1 MGAAG
6 KADAA
11 QRAGVRAVEEF
22 ETGLVAEV
30 FGVAEKAEA
39 GQMQA
44 GIGLMAEK
52 ELEMVE
58 KEK

>member
-1 MGAAG
+1 METVPVEEGVAG

-30 FGVAEKAEA
+30 FGVAEKVVEV
-39 GQMQA
+39 
-44 GIGLMAEK
+44 GIVAEK
-52 ELEMVE
+52 VE
-58 KEK
+58 FPVGI